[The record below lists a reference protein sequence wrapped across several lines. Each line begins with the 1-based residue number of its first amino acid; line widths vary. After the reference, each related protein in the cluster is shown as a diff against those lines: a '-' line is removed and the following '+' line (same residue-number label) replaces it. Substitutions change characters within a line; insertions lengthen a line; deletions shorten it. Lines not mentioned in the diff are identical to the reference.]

1 MIAEPKKEGYRM
13 STCTACGQALPPVT
27 GPTRDQLDA
36 LAEVAEVAAKER
48 IPIRLADLDVGLNRW
63 AIYCGSGLGEALGA
77 TQVPWNIVGPTRFEH
92 RTADSVR
99 IVIIELDLSGGAA

>member
-77 TQVPWNIVGPTRFEH
+77 TQVPWNIVGPTRFER
-92 RTADSVR
+92 RTALGVHVV
-99 IVIIELDLSGGAA
+99 VIETDRPGGAA